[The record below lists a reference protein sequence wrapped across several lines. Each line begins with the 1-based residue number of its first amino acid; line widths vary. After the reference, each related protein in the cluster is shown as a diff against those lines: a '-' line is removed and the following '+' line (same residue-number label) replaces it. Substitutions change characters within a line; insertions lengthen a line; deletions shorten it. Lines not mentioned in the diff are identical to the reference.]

1 MNKTNEI
8 DILIGKV
15 VSGNASKDELSRLE
29 IWQLESETNQRIY
42 KQSLKAWKAGSSSI
56 TSKEITQD
64 KINVQNQV
72 NRSLVH
78 QLNRSKRFA
87 NIYKLAAA
95 VAIPIAL
102 AISLYFVNNSYKVE
116 LPQSICE
123 VSSPK
128 GHVSKC
134 ILPDGTEVWL
144 NAGSTLSYDASGF
157 HGKQREVELEGEAY
171 FEVVSNKKNPFLVNT
186 ELANV
191 YVTGTS
197 FNVKAYTD
205 TKQFE
210 TVLAE
215 GRVELQ
221 FNMKNQQTVKMKP
234 GERAIYK
241 VDKKEM
247 LIQDVNAAMYSAWRK
262 GELLFKDATLNDLIK
277 ELERIYDIQFVLEDK
292 SIGDYRFRGMF
303 SYSNNLIDALEKIK
317 ITAGVDYYIENKSVW
332 LKKDNK

>member
-15 VSGNASKDELSRLE
+15 VSGNASKDELSILE
-29 IWQLESETNQRIY
+29 VWQSESETNQRIY
-42 KQSLKAWKAGSSSI
+42 KQSLKAWNAGSNSI
-56 TSKEITQD
+56 STKEITQD
-64 KINVQNQV
+64 KLNVQNQV

-87 NIYKLAAA
+87 NIYKVAAA

-123 VSSPK
+123 VIAPK

-144 NAGSTLSYDASGF
+144 NAGSTLTYDASGF
-157 HGKQREVELEGEAY
+157 HGKQREVDLEGEAY

-197 FNVKAYTD
+197 FNVKAYSD

-215 GRVELQ
+215 GKVELQ
-221 FNMKNQQTVKMKP
+221 FNLKNEQTVKMNP

-241 VDKKEM
+241 VDQKEM
-247 LIQDVNAAMYSAWRK
+247 IIQDVDAAMYSAWRK
-262 GELLFKDATLNDLIK
+262 GEMLFKDATLNDLIK
-277 ELERIYDIQFVLEDK
+277 ELERIYDIQFALKDK
-292 SIGDYRFRGMF
+292 TIGDYRFRGMF
-303 SYSNNLIDALEKIK
+303 NYSNNLIDALEKIK
-317 ITAGVDYYIENKSVW
+317 KTAGVDYYIENKKVW
-332 LKKDNK
+332 LDKNE